1 VSRVRAKS
9 DKERNSSVEVPAHA
23 AGQVDVALVFGH
35 ADTPREDEGF
45 RLAHLL
51 DDPLLDRRTLL
62 A

>member
-1 VSRVRAKS
+1 
-9 DKERNSSVEVPAHA
+9 VEVPAHA